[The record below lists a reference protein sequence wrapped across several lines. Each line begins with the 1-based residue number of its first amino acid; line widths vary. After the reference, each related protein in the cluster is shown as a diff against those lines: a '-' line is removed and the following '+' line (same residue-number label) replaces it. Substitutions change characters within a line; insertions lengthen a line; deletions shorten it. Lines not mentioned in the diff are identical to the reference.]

1 MKDMWLTTWAGGWH
15 LALHLLLS
23 QQSIWSSKSPKERHG
38 GKQSISRKWEGGGLL
53 GLQLLCHKQC
63 STNIVKLYNLW
74 ISGTL
79 LIWNLFTNQSPRTP
93 RCYHLVF
100 GCSEGLHSP
109 WLVQS
114 RAVGRGGGWRWSP
127 PHPYAGR
134 AHCRASWSHLR
145 LTCAKH
151 PGSPRLVAGRQYLA
165 DCRLARIYP
174 TCACGLPQPP
184 ELLGGG
190 SQRLHQVHSLC
201 HQRAGGWT
209 HLPASPLHLA
219 RDTSLV
225 GPRAAFTAVWCRE
238 SLRELCLEI
247 LSPCQAQ
254 FIAYFD
260 ICKIDSSV
268 IKRAKILLWIIYNL
282 HLFHS
287 DSSTATLDDLPQIFN
302 QSPAWSFSIGGGTII
317 QRGGFLLVHQ
327 QLVELDE
334 PLQ

>member
-1 MKDMWLTTWAGGWH
+1 MFRFL
-15 LALHLLLS
+15 
-23 QQSIWSSKSPKERHG
+23 KSFQIFEKF
-38 GKQSISRKWEGGGLL
+38 SVNTDNSD
-53 GLQLLCHKQC
+53 
-63 STNIVKLYNLW
+63 N
-74 ISGTL
+74 TL
-79 LIWNLFTNQSPRTP
+79 LI
-93 RCYHLVF
+93 
-100 GCSEGLHSP
+100 
-109 WLVQS
+109 
-114 RAVGRGGGWRWSP
+114 A
-127 PHPYAGR
+127 
-134 AHCRASWSHLR
+134 
-145 LTCAKH
+145 
-151 PGSPRLVAGRQYLA
+151 
-165 DCRLARIYP
+165 
-174 TCACGLPQPP
+174 GLP
-184 ELLGGG
+184 GFI
-190 SQRLHQVHSLC
+190 
-201 HQRAGGWT
+201 HQRAGGRT
-209 HLPASPLHLA
+209 HLPASP
-219 RDTSLV
+219 LV
-225 GPRAAFTAVWCRE
+225 GPRAAFTAGWCRE